1 MGRVVNAVEQAALGW
16 EGSKLR
22 RADAGGAG
30 PGGKQTAYPVTRPHN
45 KRKLQRE
52 YETYGKANAAP
63 A

>member
-30 PGGKQTAYPVTRPHN
+30 LGG
-45 KRKLQRE
+45 
-52 YETYGKANAAP
+52 
-63 A
+63 